1 MTNKKENPSKSDK
14 GKVAEPSTAFKTV
27 RVFSSFEE
35 AAEFEAKQSAGL
47 SYHDR
52 LKHVEELRK
61 RVFHQYLQED
71 GTWPPISKS
80 FQIMKSHPY
89 DPG

>member
-1 MTNKKENPSKSDK
+1 MSHKKEQDK
-14 GKVAEPSTAFKTV
+14 VNEPSTAFKTV

-71 GTWPPISKS
+71 GTWPSISKS